1 MRPLKFRFV
10 ALIAVSPF
18 CTSPLTESDARATTG
33 RQRNCASTYQR
44 LPVTTRLC
52 ARLRLSARRG
62 KIKFNAV
69 GDASAPSCE

>member
-10 ALIAVSPF
+10 ALIAVLAFLHES
-18 CTSPLTESDARATTG
+18 LTESDARATTG

-52 ARLRLSARRG
+52 ARLCLSAGRG

-69 GDASAPSCE
+69 GDASAPACE